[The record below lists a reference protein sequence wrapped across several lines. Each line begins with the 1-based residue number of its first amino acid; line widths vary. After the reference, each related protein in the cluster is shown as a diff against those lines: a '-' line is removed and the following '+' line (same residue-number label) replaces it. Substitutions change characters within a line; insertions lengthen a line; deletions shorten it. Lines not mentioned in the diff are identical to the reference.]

1 MTVLWAV
8 LAALPFGWGT
18 GLLAARIVMRGD
30 PAQLPAV
37 TIPIAIFAG
46 IVFAL
51 VPLGSARTRLGVLLG
66 GAALGFV
73 LDSLLPL

>member
-51 VPLGSARTRLGVLLG
+51 APFVSARTRLVVLLG
-66 GAALGFV
+66 GAALSFA